1 MKWFLSLLSGF
12 SLGAILVSD
21 LGGSIQPAQAQ
32 PAYGSYIGAAVGVGQ
47 RNEGN
52 DNLDFTAVASGRYK
66 LLELP
71 LSLRSQIFVD
81 AESLAWVP
89 TVSYDFPLTWQL
101 EPYLGA
107 GVVFTSD
114 GSIVGD
120 KTSFV
125 LQPGVDYAV
134 PNSRMVIFGN
144 AVIAID
150 AFDGGDRSGE
160 TAVSVQTGIGYRF

>member
-1 MKWFLSLLSGF
+1 MKWFLSLLSGVT
-12 SLGAILVSD
+12 LGTLWVTD
-21 LGGSIQPAQAQ
+21 LGLSVQPAQAQ
-32 PAYGSYIGAAVGVGQ
+32 PAYGSYIGAAVGIGQ
-47 RNEGN
+47 RNEDN
-52 DNLDFTAVASGRYK
+52 NNLDFTAVVAGRYK

-71 LSLRSQIFVD
+71 LSLRSQVFVD

-114 GSIVGD
+114 GSVVGD
-120 KTSFV
+120 ETSFV
-125 LQPGVDYAV
+125 LQPGVDYTV